1 MISARLARGSWR
13 RNPCSWWSA
22 TGRPSASTT
31 GIAAIRRPRMRSSAS
46 TLDCPE
52 STATKRS
59 FATGASGSS
68 RPRPARMARRRS
80 PSVAI
85 ATRRPA
91 SSTTSTIPPA
101 PRSTAS
107 SPSRIVASFRTMQR
121 ASSSVTRRI
130 WGGPGRRAPSRRPAT
145 SATTTAPIATVAR
158 DPMPMWSRTAAPS
171 PIVVSSPIAV
181 PPPTTTPGAR
191 WLNAPTRTSCSTIT
205 PELTIACDP
214 TTAPA
219 FTIEPASTTAAGL
232 DAGAGRDPG
241 GGVDDDG
248 PAGVGA
254 HRRDDPAPRLGRRA
268 EPDHEPRAVAGTGG
282 VEPGSQRR
290 VIGLVDQLDDPPRR
304 RVGAGGLGDDARV
317 LADAQ
322 DDQRAGRHAGTRIAG
337 LRGGRGGRHAAMICA
352 TRAPARPSGRSR
364 CRGREALPEARRRA
378 RGGARRRPRSDRP
391 GRR

>member
-1 MISARLARGSWR
+1 MISARFARGSWR

-31 GIAAIRRPRMRSSAS
+31 GMAAIRRPRMRSSAS

-80 PSVAI
+80 PSVAM

-130 WGGPGRRAPSRRPAT
+130 WGGPGRRARSRRPAT

-219 FTIEPASTTAAGL
+219 FTTEPASTTAPGSTRALGETQAAGWMTTAQRASGPIASTTRRL
-232 DAGAGRDPG
+232 ASGGAPNPTTSHGPSPGPAASSRARRAASSVWSTSSTTRHADGSAPAASATTRACSPTPRMTSGRAVTPARGSRACAGAG
-241 GGVDDDG
+241 
-248 PAGVGA
+248 
-254 HRRDDPAPRLGRRA
+254 
-268 EPDHEPRAVAGTGG
+268 AVAM
-282 VEPGSQRR
+282 RR
-290 VIGLVDQLDDPPRR
+290 
-304 RVGAGGLGDDARV
+304 
-317 LADAQ
+317 
-322 DDQRAGRHAGTRIAG
+322 
-337 LRGGRGGRHAAMICA
+337 
-352 TRAPARPSGRSR
+352 
-364 CRGREALPEARRRA
+364 
-378 RGGARRRPRSDRP
+378 
-391 GRR
+391 